1 MHQKPNYCWEREA
14 TEKKLKRLKSLVK
27 SQQKSRGQWKQV
39 GKELARYHPKIGC
52 KLKKLEIKKT
62 PGRSNYESQV
72 KDMHEAIFSIVVP
85 ESSADERR
93 RTEIFDS
100 VRSLDDLYKALKKKF
115 QFEQNCYLL
124 PAFTY

>member
-1 MHQKPNYCWEREA
+1 
-14 TEKKLKRLKSLVK
+14 
-27 SQQKSRGQWKQV
+27 
-39 GKELARYHPKIGC
+39 
-52 KLKKLEIKKT
+52 
-62 PGRSNYESQV
+62 
-72 KDMHEAIFSIVVP
+72 MHEAIFSIVVP